1 MTSSNT
7 RMIFVNLPVTD
18 LERSIR
24 FYEAIG
30 GRQEPK
36 FSNDAAAMI
45 VLSETIHVMLLTK
58 PFYAT
63 FTSKPIAD
71 AHATSQVLL
80 ALSADSP
87 ADVDRMV
94 EAAAGAGG
102 KADPGPRQEMGGMM
116 YGRSFEDP
124 DGHHWEPMW
133 MDAAAAEQGASA
145 LETADATADR
155 H

>member
-1 MTSSNT
+1 MP

-30 GRQEPK
+30 ARKEPK
-36 FSNDAAAMI
+36 FSNDAAAMMVI
-45 VLSETIHVMLLTK
+45 SDTISVMLLTH
-58 PFYAT
+58 PFYSG
-63 FTSKPIAD
+63 FTGKPIAD
-71 AHATSQVLL
+71 SHATSQVIL

-94 EAAAGAGG
+94 GAAAGAGG
-102 KADPGPRQEMGGMM
+102 NADPGPKQDMGGLM

-133 MDAAAAEQGASA
+133 MDAVAAEQGAAAFDASA
-145 LETADATADR
+145 CEEA
-155 H
+155 

>member
-1 MTSSNT
+1 MA
-7 RMIFVNLPVTD
+7 RMIFVNLPVDD
-18 LERSIR
+18 LDRSVR

-30 GRQEPK
+30 GRKEPK
-36 FSNDAAAMI
+36 FSNEAAAMI
-45 VLSETIHVMLLTK
+45 VLSEAINVMLLTK
-58 PFYAT
+58 PFYST
-63 FTSKPIAD
+63 FTGKPIAD
-71 AHATSQVLL
+71 AHATSQVIL

-94 EAAAGAGG
+94 EAAAGSGG
-102 KADPGPRQEMGGMM
+102 KADPGPKQDMGGMM

>member
-1 MTSSNT
+1 MP

-30 GRQEPK
+30 ARKEPK
-36 FSNDAAAMI
+36 FSNEAAAMMVI
-45 VLSETIHVMLLTK
+45 SETISVMLLTHD
-58 PFYAT
+58 FYKG
-63 FTSKPIAD
+63 FTGKTIAD
-71 AHATSQVLL
+71 SHQTSEVLL

-87 ADVDRMV
+87 AAVDAMV
-94 EAAAGAGG
+94 EAAAATGG
-102 KADPGPRQEMGGMM
+102 KADPGPKQDVGGMM

-133 MDAAAAEQGASA
+133 MDSSFAEQGAHSVEA
-145 LETADATADR
+145 NAVEA
-155 H
+155 

>member
-1 MTSSNT
+1 MS

-18 LERSIR
+18 LARSIR

-30 GRQEPK
+30 GRKEPK
-36 FSNDAAAMI
+36 FSNDQAAMI
-45 VLSETIHVMLLTK
+45 ALSDTIHVMLLTRD
-58 PFYAT
+58 FYAT
-63 FTSKPIAD
+63 FTGKPIAD
-71 AHATSQVLL
+71 AHQTSQVLL

-87 ADVDRMV
+87 SAVDAMV
-94 EAAAGAGG
+94 DAAVSAGG
-102 KADPGPRQEMGGMM
+102 KADPGPKQDMGGLM

-133 MDAAAAEQGASA
+133 MDARAAEQGASA